1 MKKYGSGDNVNV
13 IKNWS
18 VDYNQNGN
26 VEIMASGKG
35 LKTLERYLKTID
47 SKVTD
52 FFWLE
57 DETIMVNDDG
67 YGLRLY

>member
-13 IKNWS
+13 IKDWS
-18 VDYNQNGN
+18 VDFNQSGN

-35 LKTLERYLKTID
+35 LKTLD

>member
-1 MKKYGSGDNVNV
+1 MKKYGSGDNVSV
-13 IKNWS
+13 IKDWR

-26 VEIMASGKG
+26 VEIMASGNG
-35 LKTLERYLKTID
+35 LKTLEKYLKTID

-52 FFWLE
+52 FVWLE